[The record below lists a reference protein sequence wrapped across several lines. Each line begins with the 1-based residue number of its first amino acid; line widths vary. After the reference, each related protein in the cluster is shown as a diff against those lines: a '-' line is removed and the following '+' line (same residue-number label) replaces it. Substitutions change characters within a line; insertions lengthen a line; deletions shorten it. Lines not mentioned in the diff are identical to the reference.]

1 MKEHQ
6 NVHIIKFY
14 NVSDFAFNEMPM
26 FIESVAG
33 WQTQL
38 PGGHMRAA
46 LTRHAL
52 LALLTITSARS
63 PRL

>member
-38 PGGHMRAA
+38 PGGHMRPA

-52 LALLTITSARS
+52 LALLTTE
-63 PRL
+63 LC